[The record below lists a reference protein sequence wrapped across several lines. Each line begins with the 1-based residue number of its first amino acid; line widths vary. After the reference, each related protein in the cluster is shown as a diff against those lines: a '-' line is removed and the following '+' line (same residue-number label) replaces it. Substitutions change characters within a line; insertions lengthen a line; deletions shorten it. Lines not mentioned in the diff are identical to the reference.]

1 MQQKDCRIRLMNEI
15 LNGIKVI
22 KLYAWEDHFQKVVQ
36 NVRHKELSFIKKIA
50 YINTSVPFSWKCA
63 SFLVIIQ
70 PTICLY
76 KLLRNF

>member
-22 KLYAWEDHFQKVVQ
+22 KLYAWEDHFQKDVQ

-50 YINTSVPFSWKCA
+50 YINTSASFSWMCVP
-63 SFLVIIQ
+63 FLVIFQ
-70 PTICLY
+70 PAICL
-76 KLLRNF
+76 